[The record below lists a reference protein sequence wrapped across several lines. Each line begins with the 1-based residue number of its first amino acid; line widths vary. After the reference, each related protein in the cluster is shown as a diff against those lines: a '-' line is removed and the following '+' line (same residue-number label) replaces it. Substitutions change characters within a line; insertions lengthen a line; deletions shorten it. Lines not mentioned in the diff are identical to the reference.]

1 MVTDFL
7 ITFQITYIF
16 CGRKK
21 SGQRLS
27 SRKNTLNYDKIL
39 LEKWC
44 GNRISDRKKKNEE
57 LLLKWVCP
65 SIFIWIMVEIKMDN
79 FKDWWKF

>member
-44 GNRISDRKKKNEE
+44 GNRISDRKKK
-57 LLLKWVCP
+57 WRTSV
-65 SIFIWIMVEIKMDN
+65 KMSLSKYFYMDYGGN
-79 FKDWWKF
+79 QNG